1 MNDLQNPLL
10 FKRFDIKFSSNQSE
24 QLCPWNVFEQMLI
37 LDLLDI
43 TINIDNEKQCTLN
56 MSVDKY

>member
-10 FKRFDIKFSSNQSE
+10 FRRFDVKFFSNQSK
-24 QLCPWNVFEQMLI
+24 QLYPWNVFEQMLI

-43 TINIDNEKQCTLN
+43 TTNIDNEKQCTLN

>member
-10 FKRFDIKFSSNQSE
+10 FRRFDIKFFSNQSE

-43 TINIDNEKQCTLN
+43 TTNIDNEKQCTLN

>member
-10 FKRFDIKFSSNQSE
+10 FRRFDIKFFSNQSE
-24 QLCPWNVFEQMLI
+24 QLCPCNVFEQMLI